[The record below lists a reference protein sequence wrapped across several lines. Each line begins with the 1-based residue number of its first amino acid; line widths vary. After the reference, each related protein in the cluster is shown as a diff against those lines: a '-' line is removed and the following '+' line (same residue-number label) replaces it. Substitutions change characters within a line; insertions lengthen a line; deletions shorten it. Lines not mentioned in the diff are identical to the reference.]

1 MRKVQMSSFDEMM
14 ANMYQVE
21 TGVKGH
27 GSGVAGFP
35 RSHDGL
41 EKAIK
46 LAFDEGSC
54 VTFKGEVVWEDS
66 MSPGRRVQLFSE
78 IFS

>member
-1 MRKVQMSSFDEMM
+1 MSSFDEMM

-21 TGVKGH
+21 MGVKGH

-41 EKAIK
+41 ERPSSWLLIMARASRSRVR
-46 LAFDEGSC
+46 LFGATNLM
-54 VTFKGEVVWEDS
+54 VTSFPTTRSRIDF
-66 MSPGRRVQLFSE
+66 FS
-78 IFS
+78 

>member
-1 MRKVQMSSFDEMM
+1 MKKIDVL
-14 ANMYQVE
+14 VI
-21 TGVKGH
+21 

-66 MSPGRRVQLFSE
+66 MAMS
-78 IFS
+78 

>member
-1 MRKVQMSSFDEMM
+1 MSSFDEMM

-21 TGVKGH
+21 TGIKGH
-27 GSGVAGFP
+27 GSGLAGFP

-54 VTFKGEVVWEDS
+54 VTFKGEVIFVMRS
-66 MSPGRRVQLFSE
+66 MQMSMDTAWGHR
-78 IFS
+78 

>member
-54 VTFKGEVVWEDS
+54 VTFKLEVVWEDS
-66 MSPGRRVQLFSE
+66 MAMS
-78 IFS
+78 